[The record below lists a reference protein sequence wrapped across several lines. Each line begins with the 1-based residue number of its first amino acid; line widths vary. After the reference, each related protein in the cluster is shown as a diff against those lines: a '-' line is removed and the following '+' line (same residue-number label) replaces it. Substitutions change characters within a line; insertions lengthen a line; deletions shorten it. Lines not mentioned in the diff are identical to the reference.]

1 MNNRAL
7 LPIMAACLATNTPYH
22 PLEDFSLGFPNGP
35 TEHYSKR
42 PENKAE
48 YYTDEKGN
56 IRRRKKYE

>member
-1 MNNRAL
+1 
-7 LPIMAACLATNTPYH
+7 MAACAATGVPYH
-22 PLEDFSLGFPNGP
+22 TLEEFSLGFPNGP